1 MQSFA
6 EQPVVGDREH
16 ILLFLANVSLVP
28 HPAAAAAPGPGGSN
42 GRGKQPLQLASAMS
56 WVGYRQNGHS
66 QSARTLE
73 PAAGKA
79 AVSVEDRVF
88 LDCGFKA
95 DSVDI
100 PTALSKDA
108 LQLQQLVL
116 WHLPQG
122 PGAMVPTTFK
132 DVPNTL
138 FTVLLW
144 SFTRCGVGRVCLVC
158 VPGFMG
164 GGAAGL

>member
-6 EQPVVGDREH
+6 QQPVVGGREH

-28 HPAAAAAPGPGGSN
+28 HPAAGAPGPAGSN
-42 GRGKQPLQLASAMS
+42 GRGKQPLELASAMS

-66 QSARTLE
+66 QNGRTLIGE

-95 DSVDI
+95 DSVVI
-100 PTALSKDA
+100 PAALPKDA

-116 WHLPQG
+116 SHLPQG

-138 FTVLLW
+138 FTILLW
-144 SFTRCGVGRVCLVC
+144 SFTRRVVGGAGVVHGVC
-158 VPGFMG
+158 VPD
-164 GGAAGL
+164 